1 MAIGYVFAVAAVGAE
16 TTDVG
21 HEHALLAFD
30 VGAEVPGRTRGGEQ
44 SAIGDI
50 GDMAGPAS
58 GGVFT
63 RKFVARESP
72 ASLVRGWSASILFP
86 GWPLPGVAAW
96 PPLVGARHYRDW
108 YECRGW

>member
-1 MAIGYVFAVAAVGAE
+1 MTLRGRPVAHHLHPVGVPAPDCGSNDPGMQHFPSSNE
-16 TTDVG
+16 IFDYR
-21 HEHALLAFD
+21 LLGLLF
-30 VGAEVPGRTRGGEQ
+30 
-44 SAIGDI
+44 
-50 GDMAGPAS
+50 
-58 GGVFT
+58 FT

>member
-1 MAIGYVFAVAAVGAE
+1 MTPEPKRGDLWTLAGGGGNLTSKPRPALIITSEVFSGLDFVTVLLV
-16 TTDVG
+16 TTDQTEG
-21 HEHALLAFD
+21 
-30 VGAEVPGRTRGGEQ
+30 
-44 SAIGDI
+44 
-50 GDMAGPAS
+50 
-58 GGVFT
+58 FT

-86 GWPLPGVAAW
+86 GWSLPGVAAW

>member
-1 MAIGYVFAVAAVGAE
+1 MADKKRLSACLQRKRATLQTRIQRATVSLRRLISARRRSGLGAGSRFAVGSV
-16 TTDVG
+16 
-21 HEHALLAFD
+21 
-30 VGAEVPGRTRGGEQ
+30 
-44 SAIGDI
+44 I
-50 GDMAGPAS
+50 
-58 GGVFT
+58 T